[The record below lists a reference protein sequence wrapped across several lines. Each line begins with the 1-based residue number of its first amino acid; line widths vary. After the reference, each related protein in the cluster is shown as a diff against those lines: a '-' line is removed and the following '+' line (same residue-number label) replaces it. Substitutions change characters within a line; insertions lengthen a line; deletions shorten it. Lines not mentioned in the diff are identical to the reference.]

1 MKLIWTYSE
10 YLKKGWNSILE
21 NEFILKLY
29 EHSIE
34 CAKPFYQTCV
44 YTTKSNYNFFK
55 DKVDEVKLIPD
66 DFDYVFL
73 GDLKYHVIEIEK
85 PPFIL
90 IDGDLF
96 INGKLNIPVDSKFGV
111 EFYINNQPD
120 NNVLKFNN
128 CFVQEG
134 IRDIIPYWGSGNI
147 SYNLGLV
154 YINTDQYIY
163 EMCNDFKKIKKFYK
177 EIIEPKYEF
186 DKNNKQPS
194 VSGAQYFF
202 TSFLDSKGIK
212 PYDFTSDNN
221 FTHLIGSDKLQFRH
235 PRMIKY
241 II

>member
-10 YLKKGWNSILE
+10 HLKKGWNYILE

-29 EHSIE
+29 EYSIE

-44 YTTKSNYNFFK
+44 YTTKSNYDFFK

-73 GDLKYHVIEIEK
+73 GDLKYHVIEVEK
-85 PPFIL
+85 PPFML

-96 INGKLNIPVDSKFGV
+96 INKKLSIPIDSKFGV
-111 EFYINNQPD
+111 EFYVNNELGND
-120 NNVLKFNN
+120 VFKFNKS
-128 CFVQEG
+128 FVEEG

-154 YINTDQYIY
+154 YINTDEHIY

-177 EIIEPKYEF
+177 EVIEPKYEF
-186 DKNNKQPS
+186 HKNGKQPS
-194 VSGAQYFF
+194 QSGAQYFY

-212 PYDFTSDNN
+212 PYSIILDNT
-221 FTHLIGSDKLQFRH
+221 FTHLQGHKKLSFRH
-235 PRMIKY
+235 NMVKY